1 MGCGSFFGGGS
12 RFCVGHHLCSFWGV
26 CCHFWAVVSGRLQW
40 WSVGIDVVAGQ
51 SLVIIGGVVGVVV
64 VVVVVVGD
72 ERRPRHMVF
81 GWWFVW

>member
-1 MGCGSFFGGGS
+1 MVCFLGGG

-26 CCHFWAVVSGRLQW
+26 CHRFWAVMSGRLRW
-40 WSVGIDVVAGQ
+40 WSVGVNVVAGWL
-51 SLVIIGGVVGVVV
+51 LVVVGGIVGVVVV

-72 ERRPRHMVF
+72 ERRPCHMVF

>member
-1 MGCGSFFGGGS
+1 MK
-12 RFCVGHHLCSFWGV
+12 FWM
-26 CCHFWAVVSGRLQW
+26 
-40 WSVGIDVVAGQ
+40 VAGHMETS
-51 SLVIIGGVVGVVV
+51 SLGLSRVKWSKTTALAVGVVV